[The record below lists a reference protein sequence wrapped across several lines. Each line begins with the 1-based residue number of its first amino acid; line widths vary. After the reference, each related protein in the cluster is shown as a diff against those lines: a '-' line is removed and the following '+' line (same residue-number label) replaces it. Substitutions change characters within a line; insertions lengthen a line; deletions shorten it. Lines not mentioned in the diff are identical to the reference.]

1 MVGDATF
8 VLPAARGDTF
18 VFAEDDDELFEG
30 TTPSPFTPDGRQLNS
45 RRQPISDFSQRLHRR
60 PASTVEMTKPPRR
73 MDTISQNVPG
83 MQMTPIPQIVPSTDD
98 PPAMTATPE
107 PDATA
112 ETTPV
117 PITTATTEAP
127 DPDAVVC
134 SGRPFDSFM
143 QLKNGSTYAFRG
155 E

>member
-8 VLPAARGDTF
+8 VLPSARGDTF
-18 VFAEDDDELFEG
+18 AFAEDDDELFEG
-30 TTPSPFTPDGRQLNS
+30 TTPSPLTPKGRQLNA
-45 RRQPISDFSQRLHRR
+45 RRQTISDFSHR
-60 PASTVEMTKPPRR
+60 PQSPESTVEMTKPPRR
-73 MDTISQNVPG
+73 MDTISRNIPG
-83 MQMTPIPQIVPSTDD
+83 MQMTPIPQIVPPTEDS
-98 PPAMTATPE
+98 PAMTTTPE
-107 PDATA
+107 SDATA
-112 ETTPV
+112 ETTTV

-127 DPDAVVC
+127 DPDAEVC